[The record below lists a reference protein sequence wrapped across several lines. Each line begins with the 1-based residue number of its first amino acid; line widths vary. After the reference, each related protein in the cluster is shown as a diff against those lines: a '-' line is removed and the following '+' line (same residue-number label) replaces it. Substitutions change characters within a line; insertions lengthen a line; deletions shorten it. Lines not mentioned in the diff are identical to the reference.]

1 MVLTVRQTDN
11 ESIMLGDLNKLF
23 GGITAI
29 YMEVDKQKMIQVIKN
44 VSELMQCDLCECV
57 YAWSSTMLL

>member
-29 YMEVDKQKMIQVIKN
+29 YMEVDKQKMIQVIKK
-44 VSELMQCDLCECV
+44 ECV
-57 YAWSSTMLL
+57 RVDAV